1 MHNALIQTDTAARW
15 ICKATNPCI
24 LSLLMLF
31 VILFTQFKGLVSLIV
46 GSLTVSL
53 FFILFPL
60 EHIHRQYTRK
70 ENQGIFRLDPTRF
83 LKQHPKSIIVF
94 CLIYG
99 LPAGF
104 ILWLLGVP
112 GDMLHTLIAFLLTA
126 LIVAILNL
134 VYRVSFHLA
143 ALTVLIT
150 MSIII
155 WGPALS
161 VLIVS
166 IPLVS
171 WAKYQTH
178 EHDPRQMVLGITLAL
193 IITAGTVYG
202 IR

>member
-1 MHNALIQTDTAARW
+1 
-15 ICKATNPCI
+15 
-24 LSLLMLF
+24 
-31 VILFTQFKGLVSLIV
+31 
-46 GSLTVSL
+46 
-53 FFILFPL
+53 
-60 EHIHRQYTRK
+60 
-70 ENQGIFRLDPTRF
+70 
-83 LKQHPKSIIVF
+83 
-94 CLIYG
+94 
-99 LPAGF
+99 
-104 ILWLLGVP
+104 
-112 GDMLHTLIAFLLTA
+112 MLHTLIAFLLTA

-166 IPLVS
+166 IHLVS